1 MRIPREFEFDS
12 KAVIMKKVGNTLV
25 LEPVAV
31 CSQRGSAS
39 ALLMALVSADAGFA
53 QARGLKLQNWIA

>member
-1 MRIPREFEFDS
+1 MRIPREFEFDA
-12 KAVIMKKVGNTLV
+12 KEVIMKKVGNTLV

-31 CSQRGSAS
+31 CSQRGSSA

-53 QARGLKLQNWIA
+53 QVPGLKLQNSIA